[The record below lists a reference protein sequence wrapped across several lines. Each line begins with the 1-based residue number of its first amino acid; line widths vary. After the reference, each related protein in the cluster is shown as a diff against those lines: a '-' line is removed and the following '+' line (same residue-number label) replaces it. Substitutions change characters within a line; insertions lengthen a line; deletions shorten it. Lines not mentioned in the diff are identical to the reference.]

1 MNMSDGIENNNFHP
15 SDSNVSDPPP
25 GVNRSFVGQKPQHIH
40 QQQQQQQQSGRYPK
54 GGVVDHH
61 QATQQHMSPMVM
73 NDKRSPFP
81 SSAPQQPYWH
91 TTTNSEQFVLPTTF
105 ASISDN
111 HYNNF
116 HRQSNNFQPEK
127 IQMLPRGQQDRGHQH
142 QQKLTRSLPIMHHNN
157 GGLLH
162 GSCSR
167 PFSQSLPQSQGS
179 LSLEALRADIHRK
192 TLELEQVEK
201 QAGYSSS
208 VPSSIIQPSH
218 ESLFPSSLQQL
229 QQPRL
234 LSKSLFHH
242 EDPLG
247 FCLADKANGHGER
260 TSSNKKDPFAPVP
273 VSLQQQQQQNPK
285 QMTTISKGNL
295 AQVSRRGALFTALP
309 PPSPDSS
316 QSKRRRLNSDQML
329 HMFLSDTIIES
340 PSVVAGKKLL
350 VPTATTTAADD
361 SADRDSGMPSPPFS
375 NDESMTSEG
384 DEEST
389 KLQVSDDKQSKHEAK
404 EAAQKDVSEHII
416 TPSTATISKLS
427 AEIRSQALMK
437 REKIEKERTTSPSN
451 ESQDS
456 SFEPNQDRPITNI
469 TAARLAK
476 IASAMEA
483 SQTSQQNIHDWD
495 KKFGLKRAHSKTMRE
510 SCRSRKKVLDFL
522 KREIDE
528 GKESV
533 LSTLLEDC
541 GAKATT
547 SCSDVV
553 TTRQEE
559 ERDQGSMS
567 SSSSYSSG
575 RNEDIMGMSDAE
587 EEKDDLDVELER
599 MFRRASMDCVG
610 SILSVGS
617 SLLERARQSSSGT
630 SGSSDKSVADTLR
643 SSMTMPLPEEEDRV
657 QYNAKC
663 A

>member
-1 MNMSDGIENNNFHP
+1 MNVSDGIENNNFHP

-25 GVNRSFVGQKPQHIH
+25 GVNRSFVGQKPQHVHHH
-40 QQQQQQQQSGRYPK
+40 QRQQQSGRYPK
-54 GGVVDHH
+54 GSVVDHH

-73 NDKRSPFP
+73 NDNRSSFP

-91 TTTNSEQFVLPTTF
+91 TTNSEQFVLPTF

-162 GSCSR
+162 GSSSSR

-201 QAGYSSS
+201 QAGYSFS

-218 ESLFPSSLQQL
+218 ESLFPSSLQL

-234 LSKSLFHH
+234 PSKPLFHH

-247 FCLADKANGHGER
+247 FCLGDKANGHGEG

-273 VSLQQQQQQNPK
+273 VSLQQQNPK

-295 AQVSRRGALFTALP
+295 AQVSRQGALFTALP

-340 PSVVAGKKLL
+340 PNVVAGKKLL

-361 SADRDSGMPSPPFS
+361 SADRGSGMPSPPFS

-389 KLQVSDDKQSKHEAK
+389 KLQVSDDKQSKHETT

-416 TPSTATISKLS
+416 TPSTATISKLT

-437 REKIEKERTTSPSN
+437 REKIEKERTTSPSI

-456 SFEPNQDRPITNI
+456 SFEPNQDRPITTV

-541 GAKATT
+541 GANATT

-559 ERDQGSMS
+559 ERDQGSLS

-575 RNEDIMGMSDAE
+575 RNEDIMDMSDAE

-617 SLLERARQSSSGT
+617 SLLERARQSSSRTSGS